1 MKEICCLDCE
11 HCHDYLQFEDG
22 GALVYFCYTCD
33 AGSVVK
39 DIEDPE
45 KVIDCPDFVQFVD
58 DI

>member
-11 HCHDYLQFEDG
+11 HCHDYLELYDG
-22 GALVYFCYTCD
+22 IILVYYTCD